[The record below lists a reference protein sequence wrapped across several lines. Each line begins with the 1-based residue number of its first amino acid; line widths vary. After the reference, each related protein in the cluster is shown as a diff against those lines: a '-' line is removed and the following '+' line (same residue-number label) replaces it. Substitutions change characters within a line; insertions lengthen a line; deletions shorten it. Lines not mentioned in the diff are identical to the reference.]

1 MQTRSCSVPVQT
13 GILSHTIYTI
23 TSKFNYV
30 ISKADIDGKTYYL
43 DASEPRMGFGFLPLR
58 CYNGAARIIN
68 KTGDPV
74 ELNSESVTERKI
86 TSVFIINDEKGKLVG
101 SLQQMPG
108 NYESYDIRNRIK
120 EKGKEELQKGIQKG
134 FGAEITI
141 TALTIDS
148 LDQYDHELNIKYD
161 FDFNNEKED
170 IIYLNPMFSEGQ
182 KENLFKSA
190 ERVYPV
196 EMPFAIDE
204 TYNLQMEVPVGYE
217 VDELPQSLIV
227 KMNEQNDGMFEYRI
241 SKSGD
246 NISFRSHIWIRRTYF
261 LPDEYEMLRE
271 FFNLIV
277 KKHVITILNE
287 KAKIWPIG
295 RII

>member
-1 MQTRSCSVPVQT
+1 M
-13 GILSHTIYTI
+13 
-23 TSKFNYV
+23 
-30 ISKADIDGKTYYL
+30 
-43 DASEPRMGFGFLPLR
+43 PLR

-68 KTGDPV
+68 KTGDHV

-277 KKHVITILNE
+277 KKHAEQIVF
-287 KAKIWPIG
+287 KKKK
-295 RII
+295 